1 MKELLLEDNLIT
13 HLPENLDSLVHL
25 KVLTLMNNPMEE
37 PNIEVCAEGNDAI
50 WIYLKEKRN
59 MKIMAT
65 KVKSAKT
72 LDHTFTC
79 FRKGSLLNILQI
91 MLWVALYTCIYLVLD
106 MLTSSC

>member
-59 MKIMAT
+59 VTTIAQRMEW
-65 KVKSAKT
+65 VKWE
-72 LDHTFTC
+72 HTMTD
-79 FRKGSLLNILQI
+79 
-91 MLWVALYTCIYLVLD
+91 VLYHR
-106 MLTSSC
+106 